1 MGIFS
6 DAVARLTTIAP
17 ERKVNVGALVPAW
30 EDGNPQTQRYWHNYL
45 RFALEGYGQNE
56 IVFSCIE
63 ELATSAAD
71 PTIRVMRKNGQ
82 GKAEEVPNHPLLD
95 LIDNPNPFMSRFQL
109 IATLVMYRSIA
120 GNGYLNKT
128 RSAAGKTVQLW
139 CLRPDRMFV
148 KPDPVAHIGGWE
160 YRLEGYPYFQLDA
173 DDVIQTRT
181 RNPLDDYYGLPP
193 LAVCA
198 PRVDTDAMMRSFTLA
213 FFRNAGVPAGLLNI
227 TKQVTPAERQ
237 IIRDRV
243 RGETGGP
250 QNWHQL
256 MVLDNTEASYT
267 PMGMPLGASGIVLPE
282 LDEISE
288 VRIAMAF
295 GVPLEV
301 IGARVGIM
309 HGNRSTMD
317 AARASLWDETLIPLY
332 KELAADLTRGLKSE
346 YDDTVDAFDFL
357 EFDLST
363 VKALQEDE
371 DAKHLRIRAD
381 VEAGIIS
388 IQEARVILGQDGKYK
403 PGDLLMLGSRVQPML
418 VEEALQGAPA
428 QVIVATAPDVAD
440 TKPTG
445 GTTPNGTPTNGN
457 GDGHKP
463 ADLAALATVAKGKG

>member
-1 MGIFS
+1 MGVFADTLKS
-6 DAVARLTTIAP
+6 LTHLVP

-30 EDGNPQTQRYWHNYL
+30 EDGKPANPRYWHNYY
-45 RFALEGYGQNE
+45 RFSLEGYSRNE
-56 IVFSCIE
+56 IVFACVE
-63 ELATSAAD
+63 ELATSAAE
-71 PTIRVMRKNGQ
+71 PTIRVMRKNAK

-95 LIDNPNPFMSRFQL
+95 LLDAPNPFMSRYQM
-109 IATLVMYRSIA
+109 IATLVMFRAIA
-120 GNGYLNKT
+120 GSAYLEKT

-139 CLRPDRMFV
+139 PLRPDRVFV
-148 KPDPVAHIGGWE
+148 LPDRHKHIGGWE
-160 YRLEGYPYFQLDA
+160 YRLDGETFELPVDQ
-173 DDVIQTRT
+173 VIQTRT
-181 RNPLDDYYGLPP
+181 RNSLDDYYGLPP

-198 PRVDTDAMMRSFTLA
+198 ERVDTDAMMRSFTLA

-227 TKQVTPAERQ
+227 TKQVTAAERQ
-237 IIRDRV
+237 IIRDKV

-256 MVLDNTEASYT
+256 LVLDNTEASYT
-267 PMGMPLGASGIVLPE
+267 PMGMPLGSSGIVLPE

-332 KELAADLTRGLKSE
+332 QELAADLTRGLKPE
-346 YDDTVDAFDFL
+346 YDDTADAFDFL

-371 DAKHLRIRAD
+371 DAKHDRIRKD
-381 VEAGIIS
+381 VEAGIYT
-388 IQEARVILGQDGKYK
+388 IQEARRILGEEDAYK
-403 PGDLLMLGSRVQPML
+403 AGDLLMLGSRVQPMR
-418 VEEALQGAPA
+418 VEEAQKGAPA
-428 QVIVATAPDVAD
+428 QETAPD
-440 TKPTG
+440 G
-445 GTTPNGTPTNGN
+445 GVVKDSVPPASAPPAKNGN
-457 GDGHKP
+457 GSGNGHGPMTP
-463 ADLAALATVAKGKG
+463 AQLNALKEFAKGR